1 MRKIQIITLIIS
13 SLVLFSSCTKDE
25 LLQIN
30 ESFYLRHAGADM
42 PVHVHGNFE
51 ERILLV
57 TLHGAGS
64 FGLSFR
70 DSAFTSIL
78 EEEYAIVYWDQ
89 RGQGSSQ
96 GSYPAPEDI
105 VDTMSKDI
113 FALVMVLREK
123 YGESTSIYLMGHS
136 FGGLLG
142 MDALI
147 YHNLQQF
154 VSGWISVSGAFNFDD
169 VQIARWATMRAVADE
184 QLGLGNSIDEWA
196 GIKNDLFELDPENDD
211 DYDAILSFVPQAN
224 SLLINDGIVV
234 QPSLSW
240 QRFYNSAMVSNPLR
254 WFFSH
259 MFNQPVN
266 QAIEDE
272 ASLSNELD
280 QITIPSL
287 WIYGKYDF
295 SVPYLIGAQ
304 GFENIGSDFKDFY
317 LFEESLHHPYD
328 TEPGYFAERVY
339 SFINSVEN
347 N

>member
-1 MRKIQIITLIIS
+1 MQRYHILPLIL
-13 SLVLFSSCTKDE
+13 SLFILFSSCTEEE
-25 LLQIN
+25 LLQVN
-30 ESFYLRHAGADM
+30 ESFYLRHEGADM

-51 ERILLV
+51 DRILLV
-57 TLHGAGS
+57 TVHGAGS

-70 DSAFTSIL
+70 DKEFITTL
-78 EEEYAIVYWDQ
+78 EERYAVVYWDQ

-123 YGESTSIYLMGHS
+123 YGDNARIYLMGHS

-142 MDALI
+142 MHSLI

-154 VSGWISVSGAFNFDD
+154 VSGWISVSGAFNFED
-169 VQIARWATMRAVADE
+169 VQVARWALMRAVADE
-184 QLGLGNSIDEWA
+184 QIGLGNSIDEWA

-211 DYDAILSFVPQAN
+211 DYNAILSYVTQAN

-240 QRFYNSAMVSNPLR
+240 QRFYNSAMVGNPLR

-259 MFNQPVN
+259 IFNQPVN

-272 ASLSNELD
+272 VSLSEELD

-295 SVPYLIGAQ
+295 SVPYLIGDQ

-328 TEPGYFAERVY
+328 TEPDSFAAAIVE
-339 SFINSVEN
+339 FIQSLE
-347 N
+347 